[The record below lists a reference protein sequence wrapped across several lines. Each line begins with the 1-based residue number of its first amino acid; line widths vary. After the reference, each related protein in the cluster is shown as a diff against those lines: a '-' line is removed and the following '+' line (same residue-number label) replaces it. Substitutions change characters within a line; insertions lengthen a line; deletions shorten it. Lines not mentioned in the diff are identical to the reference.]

1 MHIWI
6 RAEVRDFEKRVGI
19 TPEAVTKLIAAGFK
33 ITVEESK
40 HRAIPI
46 KDYQNS
52 GANIAVGNSWQTAPK
67 DALIFGLKELP
78 EEVNTLKHRHIM
90 FGHAYKGQ
98 NGAEKLLDKF
108 KNGGGSLTALPI
120 IETQAG
126 DVSAYIPTN
135 VISITDGQIF
145 LETELFNQGIRPAV
159 NVGLSVSRV
168 GSAAQ
173 TKAMKKVA
181 GSIKLELAQY
191 REMAAFA
198 QFGSD
203 LDLSLIHI

>member
-78 EEVNTLKHRHIM
+78 
-90 FGHAYKGQ
+90 
-98 NGAEKLLDKF
+98 
-108 KNGGGSLTALPI
+108 
-120 IETQAG
+120 
-126 DVSAYIPTN
+126 
-135 VISITDGQIF
+135 
-145 LETELFNQGIRPAV
+145 
-159 NVGLSVSRV
+159 
-168 GSAAQ
+168 
-173 TKAMKKVA
+173 
-181 GSIKLELAQY
+181 
-191 REMAAFA
+191 
-198 QFGSD
+198 
-203 LDLSLIHI
+203 